1 MHVRAD
7 MVASGQCTATF
18 PRSLVRYF
26 AARSAV
32 KVLPVDLPVQP
43 LPVGIVTLKNR
54 TLSPIVERFIEHL
67 RDFTRPMRAEQ
78 LVDSNRSS

>member
-7 MVASGQCTATF
+7 MVASGQCAATF